1 MEPKRPDNIPGY
13 THPSSNSYSRDSM
26 YKTFTE
32 GQKPKKKETFGVTS
46 VGGMYAS
53 NKSLLN
59 EEKNEKN
66 EENNCPVCY
75 EECIKI
81 CPCGYNDRICSQG
94 HIWFTN
100 RNDGKIKIGNPHK
113 K

>member
-13 THPSSNSYSRDSM
+13 LHPNSDSYSRDSM

-32 GQKPKKKETFGVTS
+32 GQKAKKKETFGVTS
-46 VGGMYAS
+46 TGGMYLS
-53 NKSLLN
+53 NKTLESGKK
-59 EEKNEKN
+59 EDI
-66 EENNCPVCY
+66 CPVCN
-75 EECIKI
+75 EDCIKI
-81 CPCGYNDRICSQG
+81 CPCVYNDRICSQG

-100 RNDGKIKIGNPHK
+100 RNDGKIKLGNPHK

>member
-13 THPSSNSYSRDSM
+13 VHPNSNAYSRNSM

-32 GQKPKKKETFGVTS
+32 GQKPKKNEKFGVTS
-46 VGGMYAS
+46 VGREYATS
-53 NKSLLN
+53 KNL
-59 EEKNEKN
+59 ETEKPSDEK
-66 EENNCPVCY
+66 CPMCNDNP
-75 EECIKI
+75 IKI
-81 CPCGYNDRICSQG
+81 CPCVYNDRICSQG
-94 HIWFTN
+94 HIWYIN